1 MDTIKCELF
10 LAAVDR
16 GSLTA
21 AGEAFGYTQSG
32 VTRIINSLEKE
43 LGFPLFIRSKKGVVL
58 TENGKAMLPALRDL
72 VRANQLAEQMSA
84 DIKGIAA
91 GTLTIGCY
99 YSISVTFMPA
109 ILKKFEKLYPRI
121 KINLLKGGN
130 HEMVQWLRE
139 ASVDCCFCADLLK
152 QVWCDWLPLFQ
163 DEMVV
168 LLPEDHPRANQS
180 GFPLRELERESII
193 MTFPGHDTDQDR
205 LLAGAGLAPNVCFST
220 QDCYSTYKMVEAG
233 LGISFEQRMTSRDWH
248 GAVREVSFDPPQYI
262 SLGIAV
268 PSMRDASPAA
278 KKFIACAT
286 DILQESGV
294 IRP

>member
-1 MDTIKCELF
+1 
-10 LAAVDR
+10 
-16 GSLTA
+16 
-21 AGEAFGYTQSG
+21 
-32 VTRIINSLEKE
+32 
-43 LGFPLFIRSKKGVVL
+43 
-58 TENGKAMLPALRDL
+58 
-72 VRANQLAEQMSA
+72 
-84 DIKGIAA
+84 
-91 GTLTIGCY
+91 
-99 YSISVTFMPA
+99 
-109 ILKKFEKLYPRI
+109 
-121 KINLLKGGN
+121 
-130 HEMVQWLRE
+130 
-139 ASVDCCFCADLLK
+139 
-152 QVWCDWLPLFQ
+152 
-163 DEMVV
+163 
-168 LLPEDHPRANQS
+168 
-180 GFPLRELERESII
+180 

-248 GAVREVSFDPPQYI
+248 GAVREVSFDPPQYV